1 MAYGDNFENPDLDVK
16 QFLMGLSKNL
26 QSQPQLDAEPDPMD
40 LVETPMPELQDVPI
54 PTAPTPTTS
63 FGQKLL
69 NALKKVQAK
78 GPGIAQEAVKGGQD
92 MFTGLMG
99 GSGEPSQ
106 LDYMLADQRPANN
119 FFSKLAQHGAKGRI
133 GAADRKAASEKE
145 AVDNDLKKAQA
156 EYYRAGVP
164 LRGAQAGKANAD
176 AEWASKRAGIE
187 QAKIASREKISEM
200 NNATD
205 LQELEVARSR
215 VDAELRRI
223 DVLAKNAEANMMRAR
238 TDQEREIWQEEV
250 SKLNSES
257 NQLRAQAYDFYV
269 RNQIRINEMN
279 ANTTKDYVNRSTK
292 SVTQHEVAF
301 ETPDGRIISQE
312 QLDAMNKLPNPA
324 YEEQMESLGID
335 EGYLG
340 GLFGAKGGNLTP
352 VRVPLPSSVTTTD
365 KQSVPTG
372 TGSSSISIRQ
382 SVPAVP
388 AVQGQVSRQEIMANG
403 LPPSLPPGR
412 VYVRFVQDVGGK
424 VKAGQL
430 KDVPAADAKAYAAKG
445 WVEEVTV
452 AD

>member
-1 MAYGDNFENPDLDVK
+1 MAYGDNFENPDLDVQ

-26 QSQPQLDAEPDPMD
+26 QSQPQLDPAQIDPDPMD

-92 MFTGLMG
+92 MFTELMG

-106 LDYMLADQRPANN
+106 LDYMLADQRPAYN

-250 SKLNSES
+250 AKLNSES

-279 ANTTKDYVNRSTK
+279 AHTTQDYVNRSTK
-292 SVTQHEVAF
+292 SDTQYEVGF
-301 ETPDGRIISQE
+301 RTPDGRIISQE

-324 YEEQMESLGID
+324 YDEQMEGLGID

-340 GLFGAKGGNLTP
+340 GLFGAKGGDLTP

-372 TGSSSISIRQ
+372 SSSISIRQ
-382 SVPAVP
+382 SAPAE
-388 AVQGQVSRQEIMANG
+388 GQVSRQEIMANG

-445 WVEEVTV
+445 WAEEVTV